1 MPLRQGAPKE
11 SRRLAAVLLGVL
23 MFFKILS
30 VQVCSEPMQSWG
42 LGLGAS
48 ST

>member
-30 VQVCSEPMQSWG
+30 VQVCSEPMKSWG